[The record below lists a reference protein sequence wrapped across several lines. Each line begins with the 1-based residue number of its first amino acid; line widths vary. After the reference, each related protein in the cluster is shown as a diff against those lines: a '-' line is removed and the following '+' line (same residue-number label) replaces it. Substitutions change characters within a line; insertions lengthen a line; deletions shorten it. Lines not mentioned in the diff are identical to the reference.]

1 MFNILFKTLAITDTI
16 SDFVEPYIQQ
26 ALDLLTGFDVWIQG
40 LILLGLGVFTLVGV
54 IVFIKKF
61 IKLFLVL
68 AILGGIAYVL
78 YSQGIL
84 DGILDSFSAF
94 ITSTF
99 MGW

>member
-1 MFNILFKTLAITDTI
+1 MFNIFIGTLAITDTI

-26 ALDLLTGFDVWIQG
+26 AMDLLTGFDVWIQG

-61 IKLFLVL
+61 IKLFLIL
-68 AILGGIAYVL
+68 AVLGGIAYVL

-84 DGILDSFSAF
+84 DGILDSFSAYTTSIF
-94 ITSTF
+94 I
-99 MGW
+99 GL